1 MLVEKFGGKPVPAVI
16 EHVRDGSTLRAFLLP
31 DMYHVTVML
40 SGVRCPTMKLGSDGE
55 RRRRRGGE
63 GRGWVSGDEICGE
76 GRGIDWAWASGWL
89 TAGCVR

>member
-40 SGVRCPTMKLGSDGE
+40 SGVRCPTVKLGSDGE
-55 RRRRRGGE
+55 M
-63 GRGWVSGDEICGE
+63 W
-76 GRGIDWAWASGWL
+76 
-89 TAGCVR
+89 